1 MNGCDKVPCASKP
14 AMPRRSADL
23 MSASHVS
30 SRDDFENSC
39 GGPRHTDRGRRR
51 SRWVSGWKAL
61 RGRMGGMHCQ
71 PGPARVRWR
80 VLTRS
85 WPRGYRD
92 RTGITPEIHVCAP
105 PTRIRS
111 SAYASRILNQGW
123 ESGSR
128 TARFSGPRLTKN
140 RVVKTGTICESRV
153 SRAGRTSGP
162 IIQAP
167 PRNIQRNHRFGPR
180 RGGADDSGANP
191 QVQGLQRGVTDVTEI
206 GLGEFAH
213 ADSGAESC
221 DVVLRPA
228 A

>member
-1 MNGCDKVPCASKP
+1 
-14 AMPRRSADL
+14 MPGFL
-23 MSASHVS
+23 
-30 SRDDFENSC
+30 
-39 GGPRHTDRGRRR
+39 GG
-51 SRWVSGWKAL
+51 KAL

-80 VLTRS
+80 VLTGCG
-85 WPRGYRD
+85 PRLPGSYRNHSGD
-92 RTGITPEIHVCAP
+92 PRLPRRRR
-105 PTRIRS
+105 RIRP
-111 SAYASRILNQGW
+111 SACASRILNQGW

-162 IIQAP
+162 IIQRCP
-167 PRNIQRNHRFGPR
+167 VTFNEIIGSVREGGGPIIQ
-180 RGGADDSGANP
+180 ANP

-221 DVVLRPA
+221 DVVLRLRPTA
-228 A
+228 LGNGSETTSRN